1 MSDVGSLGP
10 DEGSV
15 LLGKARALEKTK
27 SAVTD
32 TYRAKGV
39 DITAAEIASV
49 STLLLQ
55 LGSVDVAEVFSPPR
69 FTDAAPSLGLKPGF
83 AVDLATGWDLKNK
96 LDKEA
101 FFQKLEQDDPYLLT
115 GSPPCDAFSVLR
127 HIGKNK
133 RTAQEEADKLA
144 GGREHLQT
152 AVKAYRSQMTRG
164 RLFLHEHPKS
174 AASWKEPEIEA
185 LRAEDGIYY
194 VSGPMCRWELMP
206 DHSQEPVGYA
216 RKGTGLL
223 TNG

>member
-1 MSDVGSLGP
+1 M
-10 DEGSV
+10 
-15 LLGKARALEKTK
+15 
-27 SAVTD
+27 
-32 TYRAKGV
+32 
-39 DITAAEIASV
+39 
-49 STLLLQ
+49 
-55 LGSVDVAEVFSPPR
+55 
-69 FTDAAPSLGLKPGF
+69 
-83 AVDLATGWDLKNK
+83 
-96 LDKEA
+96 
-101 FFQKLEQDDPYLLT
+101 T

-144 GGREHLQT
+144 GGREHSQA

-185 LRAEDGIYY
+185 LCAEDGVYY

-216 RKGTGLL
+216 RKETGWL
-223 TNG
+223 TNSRWIAHTLDKECTKKMHGKAWHRHVELWGKKAKEAAKYLLPLVRAVLRALRSELREGEIGSIDHGPSPHEPLISAQEEPIAEELENYWDDVRGGG